1 MRRSSG
7 FSPPPRGPASSG
19 FSRDAR
25 SPAVQALGGPRRGAG
40 GGADKADKR
49 KKKKHKASSTFSD
62 GPATKRL
69 RPAHDD
75 GDAAPKRPLPAHD
88 DGDAD
93 DAAAR
98 ARATLRDLQAKLRA
112 PAPPRHGAVITA
124 PAPPKLTAA
133 EAAQRARESLERTV
147 ADAAL
152 DAAIAD
158 TLAGATTKDA
168 PAPAAAAPTEAE
180 LLWAPL
186 NAGEAEAD
194 DDWRALAP
202 DGASPELLAA
212 LEAANNLK
220 AAARRMGAPQSRQA
234 ALQSLAALKRLA
246 PELLRTD
253 LDRDLGLRDVLG
265 DLKISSDRIVAGAA
279 RGLRAAWRERAAATA
294 EVVAER
300 PKPAPT
306 PPKPTLPADTDITRL
321 QRRVAGLEAD
331 LAAARQALAM
341 ERVDAEAARNKLRQ
355 SFTDL
360 RKKWARDETELR
372 SQRDAATQRALTATD
387 RAKRALELDRAAL
400 ANEPRVCDRCRRPVA
415 APNPQRGGA
424 RTAKKASDRFTRR

>member
-1 MRRSSG
+1 MRRSIG

-25 SPAVQALGGPRRGAG
+25 SPAAQALGGPRRGEG

-49 KKKKHKASSTFSD
+49 KKKKHKASSKLSH
-62 GPATKRL
+62 GPATK
-69 RPAHDD
+69 PARD
-75 GDAAPKRPLPAHD
+75 GN
-88 DGDAD
+88 AD

-158 TLAGATTKDA
+158 TLAGANTKDA

-186 NAGEAEAD
+186 NDGEVEAD

-202 DGASPELLAA
+202 DGASHELLAA

-246 PELLRTD
+246 PELLTTD

-294 EVVAER
+294 EAVAE
-300 PKPAPT
+300 PPKPVPKPPASKPAP
-306 PPKPTLPADTDITRL
+306 LPADTDVTRL

-331 LAAARQALAM
+331 LAAVRQALAT
-341 ERVDAEAARNKLRQ
+341 ERVDTEAARNKLRQ